1 MEGTVRISVRTVID
15 DGLAEAPA
23 WELDAQSVEEIGA
36 AVVSGMASD
45 YGELHA
51 PGVRVI
57 VERVA

>member
-1 MEGTVRISVRTVID
+1 VRISVRTVIG

-23 WELDAQSVEEIGA
+23 WELDAESVQEIGA
-36 AVVSGMASD
+36 AVVSGMAAD

-51 PGVRVI
+51 PGDVQVI